1 MNLNQITLA
10 GNVSSEVEMRYTP
23 NGKAVTSFGM
33 AVNEGSGEKKT
44 TLFVRVTCWD
54 KLAEVVSQYLTK
66 GQQVLISGRLAPSRA
81 YTRKDGE
88 VAASTEITANVVQFG
103 AKSSK
108 NGGDANDNLVPSS
121 ESDVPF

>member
-10 GNVSSEVEMRYTP
+10 GNVSSDVEMRYTAS
-23 NGKAVTSFGM
+23 GKAVTSFNM
-33 AVNEGSGEKKT
+33 AINEGSGEKKT
-44 TLFVRVTCWD
+44 TLFVRVSCWE

-81 YTRKDGE
+81 YARKDGE
-88 VAASTEITANVVQFG
+88 LAASTEITANVVQFG

-108 NGGDANDNLVPSS
+108 SGDPTDSVSVPSS
-121 ESDVPF
+121 DVDVPF

>member
-23 NGKAVTSFGM
+23 NGKAVTSFNM
-33 AVNEGSGEKKT
+33 AINEGTGDKKQ
-44 TLFVRVTCWD
+44 TLFVRVTCWE
-54 KLAEVVSQYLTK
+54 KLAEVVNQYLTK
-66 GQQVLISGRLAPSRA
+66 GQGVLVTGKMAAPRA
-81 YTRKDGE
+81 YQRKDGE
-88 VAASTEITANVVQFG
+88 LAASTEVTAREVQFG